1 MRRQPRQGGSTLPLL
16 VPPPLPLVPPPAGPP
31 PAARH
36 APDLR
41 AASGIWWHSLVSRH
55 LEAAGPSVSLAPGPA
70 PAGAP
75 GHLPRVILRI
85 HTPRRRNSQVW
96 HILYLRHEY
105 GLPAAY
111 TRHACVPPGSRS
123 PAGHGRGHIHE
134 SWLRLWAVTSQA
146 YCSVECTLAYRSAI
160 VPCICLLAHRAAGH
174 GRRVVQA
181 AGGGAAGGARCT
193 PLLPACLP
201 AAHLTADRAA
211 VSEGRRDAASKE
223 GPPGRHFLRH
233 RRRHPSVC
241 PVIIPVQARQ
251 GGREEQQCRSWVAAE
266 LCCQAL
272 LPSFAAKLCCEHG
285 PQGDSCAGVAVPW
298 QCCHTAG
305 LSQRAS
311 QRPRCQLLPGGP
323 SRSNT
328 VQTPQPTH
336 SPPTAHPTAHSP
348 QPTAAAAAHPQPTA
362 GSLLHDFVVQLA
374 LHAAQRDQLP
384 AREPYS

>member
-96 HILYLRHEY
+96 HILYFRHEY

-272 LPSFAAKLCCEHG
+272 LPSFAAKLCCQALLRARAPG
-285 PQGDSCAGVAVPW
+285 RQLCRSGSAVAVLP
-298 QCCHTAG
+298 HGRTVP
-305 LSQRAS
+305 AS
-311 QRPRCQLLPGGP
+311 QPAAPLPVAARRPLQEQHSANP
-323 SRSNT
+323 T
-328 VQTPQPTH
+328 AHPQPTH
-336 SPPTAHPTAHSP
+336 SPPHSP
-348 QPTAAAAAHPQPTA
+348 QPTAHSRSRSPPTA
-362 GSLLHDFVVQLA
+362 HSRLTSPRFRC
-374 LHAAQRDQLP
+374 AACSACRP
-384 AREPYS
+384 ARPAARP

>member
-272 LPSFAAKLCCEHG
+272 LPSFAASTG
-285 PQGDSCAGVAVPW
+285 PRATAVQEW
-298 QCCHTAG
+298 QCRGSAATRPDCPSEPASGPLPVAARRPLQEQHSANPTAH
-305 LSQRAS
+305 
-311 QRPRCQLLPGGP
+311 
-323 SRSNT
+323 
-328 VQTPQPTH
+328 PQPTH
-336 SPPTAHPTAHSP
+336 SPPHSP
-348 QPTAAAAAHPQPTA
+348 QPTAAAHPQPTA